1 MQTFFDS
8 GKYKLVRFNGHKY
21 TATIGSPTG
30 VIAKDGIYNY
40 GRGGDGDYLLVHVD
54 DIEKAP
60 TIFTILAKG
69 SAAYREAMQKYRL
82 TETVTPSVQKLEAV
96 KAETKVAQK
105 KEEATLVKEE
115 IEEDEIDDERFV
127 EEVEEEE
134 EPLAEQRFA
143 LPKEQNEEEAIKF
156 LTRDNAMKLADFRD
170 EYGFGHHMQ
179 VLAKV
184 RSGELFSYKDD
195 DDTYIYHIQ

>member
-8 GKYKLVRFNGHKY
+8 GKYKLVRYSGHRY

-40 GRGGDGDYLLVHVD
+40 GRGSDGDYLLVHVD
-54 DIEKAP
+54 DISKAP
-60 TIFTILAKG
+60 TVFTILAKD
-69 SAAYREAMQKYRL
+69 SQAYKEAATKFNLNLTAPEVIQK
-82 TETVTPSVQKLEAV
+82 TVAA
-96 KAETKVAQK
+96 KAKVAEPVLNVAEVEEEDT
-105 KEEATLVKEE
+105 EEAPVV
-115 IEEDEIDDERFV
+115 DERFV
-127 EEVEEEE
+127 DEPEVEESVS
-134 EPLAEQRFA
+134 EQRFS
-143 LPKEQNEEEAIKF
+143 LPKEVNQDEAIKF
-156 LTRDNAMKLADFRD
+156 LTKDNAMKLADFRD